1 MKVIACVYFSGS
13 SVKFEVSVGA
23 GDKTF
28 KWLGNTASQRFAS
41 QDPNGALRRRDPVR
55 RGMSK
60 FSSHQGVEVKLPG
73 GQTPH
78 PSALLMDFVRDGDEV
93 NVYLNDSQ
101 EINTKS
107 GSALQNEW
115 STLAYS
121 VNGSGIGEM
130 KKQEGGYQEEEGDK
144 EVVEGEHSYT
154 KEQKAGRARFMRL
167 ILRSQMPDVELIQKK
182 VSDEWKVI
190 GKHLRGMDED
200 TGDAVVAVFVD
211 NWDMV
216 CEVHTLFSTE
226 HNGAKV
232 LLSEDWRRFLEE
244 TNIFSAQDL
253 DYYGPRIHKTAHA
266 GTAKD
271 KDSLPALTVAGFI
284 YAIILCAQ
292 SNFNDRHDEELNKLS
307 PAASLRRLFKDN
319 FGPMSERYEMKCML
333 KEHFCS
339 IENLNA
345 LKEWRDSMFDC
356 FTKYAGRSKELP
368 TSIGYKDFTEMLFDA
383 GLAEA
388 AETDTKGNAISFET
402 DTAAALLV
410 SVRSGTIVGRAVPN
424 ANPTAATDLP
434 DDEIPNDEF
443 TFPEMVEAIC
453 RHSFTT
459 FRGAKP
465 DEDGNI
471 LYLDYGGELSV
482 EDCFFKGMVGVLA
495 TLNK

>member
-1 MKVIACVYFSGS
+1 MKVTVSVHFSGS

-28 KWLGNTASQRFAS
+28 KWLGNTASQRFAT
-41 QDPNGALRRRDPVR
+41 QDPNGSLRRRDPVR

-60 FSSHQGVEVKLPG
+60 FSSHQGVEVSLPS

-78 PSALLMDFVRDGDEV
+78 PSALLMDFLRDGDEV
-93 NVYLNDSQ
+93 NVYLNDHQ
-101 EINTKS
+101 EINSKS

-130 KKQEGGYQEEEGDK
+130 KKQEGGYQEEEDK
-144 EVVEGEHSYT
+144 EVVEGEHYYT
-154 KEQKAGRARFMRL
+154 KEQKAGRARFMKL
-167 ILRSQMPDVELIQKK
+167 ILRSQMPDLEVIQKK
-182 VSDEWKVI
+182 VSEEWKMI
-190 GKHLRGMDED
+190 GKHLKGMDED
-200 TGDAVVAVFVD
+200 THDAVIQVFVD
-211 NWDMV
+211 NWDLV
-216 CEVHTLFSTE
+216 NEVHTLLATN
-226 HNGAKV
+226 HNGADV
-232 LLSEDWRRFLEE
+232 LLSEDWRKFLEE
-244 TNIFSAQDL
+244 TNIFGETDI
-253 DYYGPRIHKTAHA
+253 DYYGPRIHKTAHV

-271 KDSLPALTVAGFI
+271 KDSMPALSVAGFI

-292 SNFNDRHDEELNKLS
+292 SCFNDRHDEALNKLS
-307 PAASLRRLFKDN
+307 PAASLRKLFKDN
-319 FGPMSERYEMKCML
+319 FSPMSERYEMKCML
-333 KEHFCS
+333 KEHFCTL
-339 IENLNA
+339 ENLNA
-345 LKEWRDSMFDC
+345 LKEWRDSIFDC

-383 GLAEA
+383 GLTEA
-388 AETDTKGNAISFET
+388 SETDTKGNPISFELE
-402 DTAAALLV
+402 TATALLA
-410 SVRSGTIVGRAVPN
+410 SVRSGTIIGRAEPN

-434 DDEIPNDEF
+434 DDEIPSDEF

-453 RHSFTT
+453 RHSFAR
-459 FRGAKP
+459 FRGSKP

-471 LYLDYGGELSV
+471 IYLDYGGELTI